1 MIMMKKYK
9 YSYVEFE
16 QPIGSFF
23 LTTVAAKEL
32 LKFYEITR
40 RQYIDDQADGTQR
53 NYGSRIKDIANYCNT
68 LDAAFPT
75 SIILALKKDG
85 YVLDK
90 ENSIIE
96 ISDKAEII
104 DGQHRILGLELAK
117 EKFGDSIE
125 DKFTFPCVFLLEPT
139 DPQKAFVFATI
150 NGKQTKVNK
159 SLVYDLFGTS
169 ERKDPYN
176 ILHTLARTLNF
187 TSDSPFYQRLKMLG
201 KKSDDIKT
209 ESLTQGTLVDTL
221 VNKISKDPLTD
232 RDFIKRGEMEMILKN
247 KDLVFQDYMLQSK
260 GELLVPL
267 FKNIFNAVKMVWP
280 NEWEI
285 HDTYIL
291 SKTTGYIGIMK
302 GIDQFIKYGRA
313 NGVLTEK
320 YFEFIFSKLK
330 TIMVEK
336 RLKFISDDFPPGGK
350 GENKLRDLMIEV
362 YNNNFP
368 IEQIKLDELK
378 IIKSNNN

>member
-1 MIMMKKYK
+1 MKKVFK

-23 LTTVAAKEL
+23 LTTVPAKDL
-32 LKFYEITR
+32 LGFYEITR
-40 RQYIDDQADGTQR
+40 RQYIDDQANGTQR

-85 YVLDK
+85 YVLD
-90 ENSIIE
+90 ENKSIIE
-96 ISDKAEII
+96 ITNKAEII

-117 EKFGDSIE
+117 EKFGDEIE
-125 DKFTFPCVFLLEPT
+125 EKFTFPCVFLLEPT

-176 ILHTLARTLNF
+176 ILHTLARILNF
-187 TSDSPFYQRLKMLG
+187 SSDSPFYQKLKMLG

-209 ESLTQGTLVDTL
+209 ESLTQGTFVDTL
-221 VNKISKDPLTD
+221 VSKISKEPLTD
-232 RDFIKRGEMEMILKN
+232 SDFIKRGKIDKITKN
-247 KDLVFQDYMLQSK
+247 QDLIFQDYMLQGK

-267 FKNIFNAVKMVWP
+267 FKNIFNAVKNTWP

-302 GIDQFIKYGRA
+302 GLDKFIKYGRV

-320 YFEFIFSKLK
+320 YFEFIFLK
-330 TIMVEK
+330 VKDNMIVK
-336 RLKFISDDFPPGGK
+336 GLKFISDDFPPGGK
-350 GENKLRDLMIEV
+350 GENKLRDILIEV
-362 YNNNFP
+362 YTNHFP
-368 IEQIKLDELK
+368 LEQSVIDQLK
-378 IIKSNNN
+378 MTK